1 MRVCVCIYIYL
12 YVCVWRE
19 RSYVQ
24 LFQAKFIVYPSAYKV
39 VLGFCSS
46 HAEMIIQVLASNKRF
61 ERVSGDRAKTW
72 NDFFKTFESHG
83 GPGREAEGAKR
94 QKFLR
99 CSKKCGRYDP
109 TKWD

>member
-1 MRVCVCIYIYL
+1 MRINACVCICIYIYL

-61 ERVSGDRAKTW
+61 EECQETVPK
-72 NDFFKTFESHG
+72 
-83 GPGREAEGAKR
+83 PGTIFLKLLSRMVALGEKLKV
-94 QKFLR
+94 QKDKNF
-99 CSKKCGRYDP
+99 
-109 TKWD
+109 